1 MIFIFFCLAYLTATI
16 EEWVIHKYLMHQ
28 LAHPQLKNLYKNHIL
43 HHKKT
48 KKDFS
53 IENNETEY
61 ICFEF
66 LSVDGLVQLFVGFF
80 INTSLFYILFRGY
93 VSLFVISATIMTFL
107 LVNIF
112 VWNTCHSYIHN
123 MDAFE
128 ICSAIGLPRKYIDE
142 QNVYIKWS
150 VNNHRAHHYYH
161 DSNYNIV
168 FPGADFLFGTHKT
181 ITGL

>member
-1 MIFIFFCLAYLTATI
+1 MIFIFFCLVYLTATI

-28 LAHPQLKNLYKNHIL
+28 LFHPQLKNLYKNHIL

-142 QNVYIKWS
+142 QNVYVKWS
-150 VNNHRAHHYYH
+150 LNNHRAHHYYH